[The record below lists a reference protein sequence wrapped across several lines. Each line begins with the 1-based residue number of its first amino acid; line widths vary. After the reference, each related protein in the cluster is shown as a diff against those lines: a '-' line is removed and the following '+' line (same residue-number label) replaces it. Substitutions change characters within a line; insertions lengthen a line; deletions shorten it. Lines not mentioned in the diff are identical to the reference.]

1 MANRQSQPQYT
12 VTQDN
17 KEYRDY
23 GGYDT
28 PIWAP
33 GMALPRD
40 DIVQD
45 LITIYFDKIAPS
57 TFIIIPRNDEIW
69 EPPWNIVVHGIVA
82 VSLRF
87 SQDNRVLEY
96 REQIHTAARRHVYL
110 EAMEQLTFD
119 ALQALALLSIDVIGS
134 GKGVEG
140 WGCISLLTRSAVTAD
155 LLREA
160 GIDNVEANNGQYTSG
175 SGTPRF
181 PSALSKTSILQ
192 SPSSWRED
200 EARRRL
206 FWLIFAL
213 DRYTCTTTA
222 IETAIPA
229 QDIRRR
235 LPCADDLWNGEVSL
249 VSSQKRQITIADQY
263 KQDYY
268 TADTFISPL
277 NLYGRNSA
285 SLATLHPAAFF
296 VEALDLM
303 GRAHALQSRS
313 VDVQDARAMETRR
326 DASAAI
332 VSAATRWYLDIQPAI
347 GRFDDNGPISP
358 LDLLTVSRARCRV
371 EWQGLTM
378 IAMIPAWHISLVSP
392 VRCSV

>member
-1 MANRQSQPQYT
+1 M
-12 VTQDN
+12 V
-17 KEYRDY
+17 
-23 GGYDT
+23 
-28 PIWAP
+28 
-33 GMALPRD
+33 LPRD

-45 LITIYFDKIAPS
+45 LIAIYFDKIAPS
-57 TFIIIPRNDEIW
+57 TFIIIPRHDEVW
-69 EPPWNIVVHGIVA
+69 EPPWNIVVYGIVA

-96 REQIHTAARRHVYL
+96 RDQIHTAARRYVYL

-155 LLREA
+155 LLRES
-160 GIDNVEANNGQYTSG
+160 GMDNVEANNGQYTSG

-192 SPSSWRED
+192 NPSSWRED

-235 LPCADDLWNGEVSL
+235 LPCADDLWKG
-249 VSSQKRQITIADQY
+249 D
-263 KQDYY
+263 DYY

-296 VEALDLM
+296 AEALDLM

-313 VDVQDARAMETRR
+313 VDVHDPRAMEMRR

-332 VSAATRWYLDIQPAI
+332 VGAATRWYMDIQPAI
-347 GRFDDNGPISP
+347 GRYDDKGPISA
-358 LDLLTVSRARCRV
+358 LNLLTVSSECASTTLTGQLILPTTNTAR
-371 EWQGLTM
+371 
-378 IAMIPAWHISLVSP
+378 HISR
-392 VRCSV
+392 VRLS